1 MSEQQWI
8 AFSGHT
14 CIATGPRE
22 AVVRAVKIDYDRG
35 SGEGIV
41 VLDESTGQEVDF
53 DLNGTVDD
61 VLFRLASD
69 DEGSTRRETPRR
81 GRPRLGVTSREVTL
95 LPRHWDWLTRQPG
108 GASGTL
114 RRLVDS
120 ARKSPDARHQQ
131 ALAAADRFMA
141 VIAGNLPN
149 YEDASRA
156 LYAGDT
162 QRFDALIAEWPEDVR
177 RHALRLASVAFDAR
191 TASRAQDQI
200 QEARSTP

>member
-1 MSEQQWI
+1 M
-8 AFSGHT
+8 
-14 CIATGPRE
+14 
-22 AVVRAVKIDYDRG
+22 RAVKVDHDRG

-41 VLDESTGQEVDF
+41 VLDESTGQRIDF
-53 DLNGTVDD
+53 ELNDSVDD
-61 VLFRLASD
+61 VLARLASD
-69 DEGSTRRETPRR
+69 DDGNTRLETPRR

-131 ALAAADRFMA
+131 ALAAADRFMT
-141 VIAGNLPN
+141 VVAGDLPN

-162 QRFDALIAEWPEDVR
+162 LRFDTLIAEWPEDV
-177 RHALRLASVAFDAR
+177 HHHSLRLASVAFDAR
-191 TASRAQDQI
+191 TASRSQDKT
-200 QEARSTP
+200 QETCNASASPMGPNRTELLSFSLLPPGER